1 LDESL
6 SVVVAVSLMACQKD
20 GLGLAVRV
28 LVEFENDVNCL
39 FSSICDQFNIFG
51 TFFAYPGARRQIAAR

>member
-28 LVEFENDVNCL
+28 LAELENDVTH
-39 FSSICDQFNIFG
+39 FPSAICDQFGIFG
-51 TFFAYPGARRQIAAR
+51 TSFAYAGVRRQIAAR